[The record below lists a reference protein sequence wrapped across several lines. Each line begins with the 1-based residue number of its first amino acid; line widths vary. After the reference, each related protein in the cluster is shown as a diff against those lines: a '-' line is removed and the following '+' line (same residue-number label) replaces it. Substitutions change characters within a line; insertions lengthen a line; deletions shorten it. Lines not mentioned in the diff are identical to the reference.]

1 MQDDSASDCVRIL
14 VVGEVGCGKSTLV
27 NALCSTRKRKLQSC
41 TTTIGCSV
49 SVKLL
54 PASRTFIEFRDVGG
68 HDAYKDVRSV
78 FYTDVNYN
86 GVMLVYDLCN
96 PRSCTGLPQWLQE
109 LNDNGIGVSN
119 ASSQE
124 VGNINVVFMINAR
137 NEKQYLFS

>member
-27 NALCSTRKRKLQSC
+27 NALCSTRRRKLQSC

-54 PASRTFIEFRDVGG
+54 SDSRTCIEFRDVGG

-78 FYTDVNYN
+78 FYTRVPYH
-86 GVMLVYDLCN
+86 GIMLVYDLCN
-96 PRSCTGLPQWLQE
+96 PRSCAGLPHWLQE
-109 LNDNGIGVSN
+109 LNDSGIAVST
-119 ASSQE
+119 APTSSQE
-124 VGNINVVFMINAR
+124 VGK
-137 NEKQYLFS
+137 ELLYS